1 MAENEK
7 KNEPK
12 KKNKNQGK
20 NQKSFWQGVKA
31 EFRKIIWTDQQTV
44 AKQTAVVVVVTT
56 ILAAVI
62 TVFDAGILQ
71 GINLLLG

>member
-7 KNEPK
+7 KNDTK
-12 KKNKNQGK
+12 KKKDK
-20 NQKSFWQGVKA
+20 NQKSFWQGVKT